1 MLRKH
6 VHSPEKLNLLWLRVE
21 TEGAECGFLP
31 AVVPCSPERSEKISG
46 LVWLTT
52 MGGESTDLPA
62 PSCFALLSDVVISI
76 AFGMFLPNGFVCA
89 GAELGFFFSVKRSAS
104 ISSISCWRARVGQKK
119 TNRWNTCEDHRL
131 TEVNSVSSLLPSC
144 PSVCH

>member
-46 LVWLTT
+46 
-52 MGGESTDLPA
+52 
-62 PSCFALLSDVVISI
+62 
-76 AFGMFLPNGFVCA
+76 
-89 GAELGFFFSVKRSAS
+89 SV
-104 ISSISCWRARVGQKK
+104 
-119 TNRWNTCEDHRL
+119 
-131 TEVNSVSSLLPSC
+131 
-144 PSVCH
+144 